1 MKQIPYSDQKT
12 SKLFHEIKSHIE
24 NFDTTIEIDLTDT
37 HKDVDVYQGNFV
49 VEINEDA
56 DFFLVEDFNN

>member
-1 MKQIPYSDQKT
+1 MRPKNVKQIPYSDQKT

-37 HKDVDVYQGNFV
+37 HNDVNGYQVNFV
-49 VEINEDA
+49 D
-56 DFFLVEDFNN
+56 DMGT